1 MVVIIM
7 LYFLLRERK
16 MKKFILIFAMLMAF
30 SNVCKAEFVDKRFN
44 QKLIPFQEV
53 EGIITLSENQIY
65 ADNGFH
71 EFYNDCKLLKNE
83 IGYLQ
88 YLCSYIYLAEEKD
101 TADKTL
107 KDIKEFKITKAA
119 KYFGCDYLV
128 KEYDY
133 DGTNIERGFIARI
146 PYCLGE

>member
-1 MVVIIM
+1 M
-7 LYFLLRERK
+7 E
-16 MKKFILIFAMLMAF
+16 MKKCILIFAMLMAF

-88 YLCSYIYLAEEKD
+88 YLCSSIYLAEEKD

>member
-16 MKKFILIFAMLMAF
+16 MKKFILIFAILMTF
-30 SNVCKAEFVDKRFN
+30 SNICKAEFVDKRFN
-44 QKLIPFQEV
+44 QKLITLKLS
-53 EGIITLSENQIY
+53 EGIVLLSENQIY
-65 ADNGFH
+65 SEDDFH
-71 EFYNDCKLLKNE
+71 KYYNDCKLLKNE

-88 YLCSYIYLAEEKD
+88 YLCSSIYLAEEKD

-107 KDIKEFKITKAA
+107 KKIIEFKITKAA

>member
-1 MVVIIM
+1 
-7 LYFLLRERK
+7 
-16 MKKFILIFAMLMAF
+16 MKKFILIFAMFMTF

-88 YLCSYIYLAEEKD
+88 YLCSSIYLAEEKD

-107 KDIKEFKITKAA
+107 KHATEFKITDTGENW
-119 KYFGCDYLV
+119 GCDYLV
-128 KEYDY
+128 TQYEYSGVKPDPKFVSII
-133 DGTNIERGFIARI
+133 T
-146 PYCLGE
+146 YCLNE

>member
-1 MVVIIM
+1 
-7 LYFLLRERK
+7 
-16 MKKFILIFAMLMAF
+16 MKKFILIFAMLMIF

-53 EGIITLSENQIY
+53 EGVITLSENQIY

-71 EFYNDCKLLKNE
+71 KYYNDCKLLKNE

-107 KDIKEFKITKAA
+107 KDIKEFKITKAD
-119 KYFGCDYLV
+119 KYLGCEYLV

-133 DGTNIERGFIARI
+133 DGTNIEHGFIARI
-146 PYCLGE
+146 PFCLGE

>member
-1 MVVIIM
+1 
-7 LYFLLRERK
+7 
-16 MKKFILIFAMLMAF
+16 MKKFILIFAMLMTF

-44 QKLIPFQEV
+44 QKLMYNGKDPYIV
-53 EGIITLSENQIY
+53 KLSENQIY
-65 ADNGFH
+65 SEDDFH
-71 EFYNDCKLLKNE
+71 KYYNDCKLLKNE

-88 YLCSYIYLAEEKD
+88 YLCSSIYLAEEKD

-107 KDIKEFKITKAA
+107 KSIKEFKITKAD
-119 KYFGCDYLV
+119 KYLGCEYLV

-133 DGTNIERGFIARI
+133 YGTNIEHGPIARI

>member
-1 MVVIIM
+1 M
-7 LYFLLRERK
+7 
-16 MKKFILIFAMLMAF
+16 
-30 SNVCKAEFVDKRFN
+30 
-44 QKLIPFQEV
+44 
-53 EGIITLSENQIY
+53 
-65 ADNGFH
+65 
-71 EFYNDCKLLKNE
+71 
-83 IGYLQ
+83 
-88 YLCSYIYLAEEKD
+88 AEEKD

-146 PYCLGE
+146 PFCLGE

>member
-1 MVVIIM
+1 
-7 LYFLLRERK
+7 
-16 MKKFILIFAMLMAF
+16 MKKFILIFAMLMTF

-44 QKLIPFQEV
+44 QKLMYNGKDPYIV
-53 EGIITLSENQIY
+53 KLSENQIY
-65 ADNGFH
+65 SEDDFH
-71 EFYNDCKLLKNE
+71 KYYNDCKLLKNE

-107 KDIKEFKITKAA
+107 KDIKEFKITKAD
-119 KYFGCDYLV
+119 KYLGCEYLV

-133 DGTNIERGFIARI
+133 SGTNIEHGPIARI
-146 PYCLGE
+146 PFCLGE

>member
-1 MVVIIM
+1 
-7 LYFLLRERK
+7 
-16 MKKFILIFAMLMAF
+16 MKKFILIFAILMTF

-44 QKLIPFQEV
+44 RKLMYNGKDPYILK
-53 EGIITLSENQIY
+53 LSENQIY
-65 ADNGFH
+65 TDD
-71 EFYNDCKLLKNE
+71 EYKYYNDCKLLKNE

-107 KDIKEFKITKAA
+107 KDIKEFKITKAD
-119 KYFGCDYLV
+119 KYLGCEYLV

>member
-1 MVVIIM
+1 
-7 LYFLLRERK
+7 
-16 MKKFILIFAMLMAF
+16 MLMIF

-44 QKLIPFQEV
+44 RKLMYNGKDPYIV
-53 EGIITLSENQIY
+53 KLSENQIY

-71 EFYNDCKLLKNE
+71 KYYNDCKLLKNE

-107 KDIKEFKITKAA
+107 KDIKEFKITKAD
-119 KYFGCDYLV
+119 KYLGCEYLV

-133 DGTNIERGFIARI
+133 DGTNIEHGFIARI
-146 PYCLGE
+146 PFCLGE